1 MLKHVNNQQEFK
13 ELIQNGTVLV
23 DFFATWCGPCK
34 MLSPLLEEISN
45 ESDILILK
53 VDVDEASALAAEFT
67 IQAVPTLMLFKD
79 PTLPDAVAGDITAA
93 MPYRAMTN
101 IINFIQAMDEVVP
114 GFAST
119 ETLLYSPELKFYSNK
134 VKMEPDLTTNVKG
147 LYCLG
152 DSSGWTRGLM
162 MASSMGVLMGRK
174 LV

>member
-1 MLKHVNNQQEFK
+1 MLKHVNSQQEFK

-79 PTLPDAVAGDITAA
+79 GKQVDVRLG
-93 MPYRAMTN
+93 YQN
-101 IINFIQAMDEVVP
+101 KNQLLSFINQ
-114 GFAST
+114 
-119 ETLLYSPELKFYSNK
+119 
-134 VKMEPDLTTNVKG
+134 
-147 LYCLG
+147 
-152 DSSGWTRGLM
+152 
-162 MASSMGVLMGRK
+162 
-174 LV
+174 

>member
-67 IQAVPTLMLFKD
+67 IQAVPTLVLFKNGKQVD
-79 PTLPDAVAGDITAA
+79 VRLG
-93 MPYRAMTN
+93 YQN
-101 IINFIQAMDEVVP
+101 KNQLLSFINQ
-114 GFAST
+114 
-119 ETLLYSPELKFYSNK
+119 
-134 VKMEPDLTTNVKG
+134 
-147 LYCLG
+147 
-152 DSSGWTRGLM
+152 
-162 MASSMGVLMGRK
+162 
-174 LV
+174 